1 MRRICIEFLGKIAKI
16 VLVRCS
22 PRPQRQNERHAPWA
36 TITSLRMNGTPAP
49 RRLRLVLLD
58 DHDVVRLGVA
68 QHLGT
73 DGRFRIV
80 ASHGH
85 SQPLLQYM
93 AAHPVDVAIIDM
105 ILGPRDLAGPEL
117 VLKLR
122 ECAPRA
128 ALLAFSGQSSNA
140 EIHALLDA
148 GISGYV
154 SKCEPLPA
162 LSEAVVRVSQ
172 GLRRLPPAY
181 KLPPSPEP
189 LSRNE
194 REVLHLLLGG
204 LTMSEIALR
213 RHRSIKTVSTQK
225 SAALRKL
232 GLRNDAEIYALRARL
247 ESL

>member
-1 MRRICIEFLGKIAKI
+1 M
-16 VLVRCS
+16 
-22 PRPQRQNERHAPWA
+22 
-36 TITSLRMNGTPAP
+36 
-49 RRLRLVLLD
+49 
-58 DHDVVRLGVA
+58 A

-73 DGRFRIV
+73 DARFRIV

-85 SQPLLQYM
+85 SQSLLQYM
-93 AAHPVDVAIIDM
+93 ASHPVDVAIIDVT
-105 ILGPRDLAGPEL
+105 LDPSGLDGPSL

-128 ALLAFSGQSSNA
+128 ALLAFAGQSSNA
-140 EIHALLDA
+140 DIHALLEA

-154 SKCEPLPA
+154 SKCESLPA
-162 LSEAVVRVSQ
+162 LSEAVVRVAQ
-172 GLRRLPPAY
+172 GLRRLPPGY
-181 KLPPSPEP
+181 RLPPTPEP

-194 REVLHLLLGG
+194 REVLHLLLDG

-232 GLRNDAEIYALRARL
+232 GLRNDAEIYALRTRL